1 MQNLATARSPRGT
14 VQRMGAKGYVAGA
27 HATIGEVGL
36 ASGGIDWHRR
46 SCPDGSCRHSLH
58 GLHTQWQ
65 WQSGSSGMQE
75 ARCARSGPDLLV
87 GGQAADPHAKCS
99 GVVCFDS
106 KKTTESLCVRYA
118 LQRGLGFGGQPR
130 LRHPVGQRAQQ
141 RSRLLR
147 ADHFEY
153 LQTSELPKIVG

>member
-1 MQNLATARSPRGT
+1 MQNLATARSPRGP
-14 VQRMGAKGYVAGA
+14 VQCMGAKGYVAGA

-58 GLHTQWQ
+58 GLHTQ

-130 LRHPVGQRAQQ
+130 LQFKAGLAERPRTVQKLLLKNGA
-141 RSRLLR
+141 SR
-147 ADHFEY
+147 
-153 LQTSELPKIVG
+153 